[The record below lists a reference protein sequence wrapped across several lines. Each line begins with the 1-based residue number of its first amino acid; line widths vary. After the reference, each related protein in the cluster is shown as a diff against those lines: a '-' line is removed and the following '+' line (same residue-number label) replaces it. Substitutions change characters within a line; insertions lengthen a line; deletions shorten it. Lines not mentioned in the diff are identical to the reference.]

1 MKGGLRTGR
10 FPEACSRQS
19 AEIPPRGVARR
30 KTRVLRRG
38 GAAWPAGPL
47 SHGSSVSSRRLA
59 GAEPPPLLASVRS
72 QPYKGLRVCGPSCPT
87 AAGSRAAPAGRE
99 PRLGEAGAELRA
111 GLQAAGGPRKN
122 SLRAA
127 RTWAASAKP
136 SPAREARCAA
146 PGGGT
151 SEAQSPGSARSG
163 VGLRTQGVSAG
174 RGLGSPRARLL
185 WAPEEE
191 GAGLGSRSLTSR
203 VSLRRE
209 MRSLPSVSPRPK
221 TRPPP
226 LPASGALLPRGM
238 MPLGP
243 SALLPFTPTSLSASP
258 PKVRIS
264 K

>member
-72 QPYKGLRVCGPSCPT
+72 QPWTGLRVCGPSCST

-122 SLRAA
+122 SLRLPA
-127 RTWAASAKP
+127 P
-136 SPAREARCAA
+136 GPPVQSPAPPER
-146 PGGGT
+146 PG
-151 SEAQSPGSARSG
+151 ALHPG
-163 VGLRTQGVSAG
+163 AG
-174 RGLGSPRARLL
+174 PPKPRALGVRGAV
-185 WAPEEE
+185 WA
-191 GAGLGSRSLTSR
+191 LGPRES
-203 VSLRRE
+203 RRE
-209 MRSLPSVSPRPK
+209 GVWVLPELVY
-221 TRPPP
+221 
-226 LPASGALLPRGM
+226 SGPQRKRALAWAVGR
-238 MPLGP
+238 
-243 SALLPFTPTSLSASP
+243 
-258 PKVRIS
+258 
-264 K
+264 